1 MKFARIVFG
10 IAAAYGFVS
19 LVPLYFMIEKVG
31 RDAPPAI
38 THPELYY
45 GFIGLALLWQLVFVL
60 IAVNPVRYRP
70 IMLVAVLEKFVYTVP
85 VVILYSLGRVP
96 SSIMWPSLVDPI
108 LGLFFIAAY
117 IRTRDL
123 GSISRRRDSNHA
135 NM

>member
-85 VVILYSLGRVP
+85 VVIPLFTWQGALQYHVAFAGRSNLRTIFHRCLYP
-96 SSIMWPSLVDPI
+96 H
-108 LGLFFIAAY
+108 
-117 IRTRDL
+117 TRPREHFATQRL
-123 GSISRRRDSNHA
+123 
-135 NM
+135 